1 MPMSHLEKDTLAKHF
16 ALCKNI
22 LADLQPRLAA
32 LNEVYNAAGGVKETL
47 DQTELDELPELSGL
61 QKTTVDDA
69 VYALSTMASSIDAAY
84 SSLAQCAARFL

>member
-1 MPMSHLEKDTLAKHF
+1 MPMSQLERDTLAKNF

-22 LADLQPRLAA
+22 LADLQPRLAG

-69 VYALSTMASSIDAAY
+69 VFALSNVLTAIDAAY
-84 SSLAQCAARFL
+84 PALAQCAARFI